1 MDASYALTPLLA
13 WLVAGVTKFILNSIK
28 ARQWA
33 FGLIGYGGLP
43 SNHSAIVSSMAAL
56 IALKEGIGHPAFGVA
71 ITLAF
76 IVMLDANSLRRQ
88 VGKHAEAINKLA
100 ANTPDDD
107 GKTAL
112 DNPHLRRDIARLAVD
127 SHVLKLKTF
136 RALTNALRGGP
147 PRGGYG
153 TLGRRPERGLVCTTS
168 IFAP

>member
-1 MDASYALTPLLA
+1 MSYALTPFLA
-13 WLVAGVTKFILNSIK
+13 WLVAGISKFVINSIK
-28 ARQWA
+28 AKQLA

-100 ANTPDDD
+100 ANTPDQP
-107 GKTAL
+107 L
-112 DNPHLRRDIARLAVD
+112 LRERMGHTRLEIAAGIAVGIAVAAAV
-127 SHVLKLKTF
+127 HGLPAWF
-136 RALTNALRGGP
+136 AA
-147 PRGGYG
+147 
-153 TLGRRPERGLVCTTS
+153 RP
-168 IFAP
+168 